1 MVTVPTFEN
10 LPQVAPVA
18 PEVRPQ
24 QQLDRFQ
31 RQQMGA
37 PGEALEGMG
46 KAVEGAG
53 MDATRISDAM
63 AQQQNE
69 DIAKAAATQH
79 QQYVNNLLFTSADG
93 QGGPGLF
100 ALKGQ
105 AAVDAAPSVLAAIT
119 AQRDQATNGMTQQAK
134 NAYVNQTNT
143 QIAAATET
151 VQRHTMLQAADAATS
166 TSQARI
172 QTATD
177 TGTLNYND
185 PATLAASAQTIH
197 SEAADQARR
206 QGWLPNADGT
216 PSVQQTVYEKAQLSK
231 MYAGAIDNA
240 HAKGDTLGAASL
252 LQNYGSQM
260 DGAANVRAQDMLK
273 PGLLKI
279 HAQQQGDSLI
289 GPQASAG
296 GDDQSLPRG
305 LRNNNPL
312 NLEGGDTA
320 TDGRFGQYP
329 TMEAGV
335 AANAKQLLI
344 NQDTHGLT
352 TIAGQIGRWSP
363 TSDPTNASGSTANYI
378 KSVSTEMGMGPNDK
392 LDLHDPGTMG
402 RMVTAMARVENGGKT
417 PDQDAIGRGV
427 ATATGTQFAGPGVPT
442 AASVAAQ
449 KPPRPDFEGAI
460 GRVPDTPNDPD
471 LHNATVGYINERKNV
486 YDMGETIQR
495 KKLDETTIPQT
506 LQAMENGAVDTMVPE
521 LAIRQSHNEAE
532 SDQIM
537 SKFADARQFGTLLN
551 ANKYASPDDIN
562 AQITALHAK
571 AVGTVVPAEPPDLTG
586 KFNTPLTAAEQ
597 PEYEA
602 WLKAKGIDSAKAT
615 FDYDMQ
621 GAFKA
626 QAAQADNGH
635 FPDTFK
641 KPNHPTFS
649 DQSQY
654 STARTPG
661 GTWAQNGDKWEFK
674 ASPYNLTAYSAS
686 DLQNYFATRE
696 PGSTVT
702 LPPATSA
709 ADIAQAVKGETMLTA
724 VLAKRQEQL
733 KADPWSYVRQEPSV
747 AAAYSGNMKDP
758 ANAAAAIARSMA
770 VQTHLGAEPQSIA
783 TDSIN
788 KNVSDIHA
796 AAPSA
801 VPGMMDN
808 LKGQYGS
815 AWPTVFH
822 DLVAKGKLDPDYQTL
837 ATMPTGSPGR
847 VDFAAALTAKADK
860 GEKFGAAAAANTD
873 GAKAT
878 IEQRITTDLGTFQ
891 NSFQGSSGDGAI
903 EGYRNSVR
911 TLATFYADR
920 GMDPTQAAK
929 TAYTQVLGNT
939 DVSGFIRAPKTL
951 NGQPF
956 SAQKVLDAG
965 DGVTRGLT
973 DAALQGGVT
982 AAQAKQ
988 GSWATN
994 PDGMGA
1000 TLLVQNA
1007 SGSWRMVR
1015 RTDGAPVQIDYRALP
1030 AVTASPQ
1037 APDAPFVAPTMQQG
1051 SLSAP
1056 GNTQLAG
1063 DVIPFV
1069 NPARGHLPG
1078 AETPDEFEERL
1089 RRNPLGG
1096 AYRGGRPASTE
1107 APVVS
1112 PEGEG

>member
-53 MDATRISDAM
+53 MDATRISDAT

-69 DIAKAAATQH
+69 DTAKAAATQH

-240 HAKGDTLGAASL
+240 HAKGDILGAASL

-312 NLEGGDTA
+312 NLEGGDTTA
-320 TDGRFGQYP
+320 DGRFGQYP

-460 GRVPDTPNDPD
+460 GRVPDTPSDPD

-562 AQITALHAK
+562 KQLTDLHAQV
-571 AVGTVVPAEPPDLTG
+571 A
-586 KFNTPLTAAEQ
+586 
-597 PEYEA
+597 
-602 WLKAKGIDSAKAT
+602 
-615 FDYDMQ
+615 
-621 GAFKA
+621 
-626 QAAQADNGH
+626 
-635 FPDTFK
+635 
-641 KPNHPTFS
+641 
-649 DQSQY
+649 
-654 STARTPG
+654 
-661 GTWAQNGDKWEFK
+661 
-674 ASPYNLTAYSAS
+674 SAS
-686 DLQNYFATRE
+686 AGTDVA
-696 PGSTVT
+696 
-702 LPPATSA
+702 ATS
-709 ADIAQAVKGETMLTA
+709 QAVKGEAMLTA

-733 KADPWSYVRQEPSV
+733 KADSWSYVRQEPSV
-747 AAAYSGNMKDP
+747 AAAYSGDMKDP
-758 ANAAAAIARSMA
+758 ANVAAAIARSMA

-783 TDSIN
+783 TASIN

-860 GEKFGAAAAANTD
+860 GDKFGAAAAENTI
-873 GAKAT
+873 GAKST
-878 IEQRITTDLGTFQ
+878 IEQRMKTDLDPFQ

-929 TAYTQVLGNT
+929 TAYAQVLGNT

-965 DGVTRGLT
+965 QSVTDHLRDG
-973 DAALQGGVT
+973 DLQDVT

-1015 RTDGAPVQIDYRALP
+1015 GREDGRPVRIDYRTLP
-1030 AVTASPQ
+1030 AVTASSQ
-1037 APDAPFVAPTMQQG
+1037 
-1051 SLSAP
+1051 
-1056 GNTQLAG
+1056 
-1063 DVIPFV
+1063 
-1069 NPARGHLPG
+1069 
-1078 AETPDEFEERL
+1078 TP
-1089 RRNPLGG
+1089 NALGISG
-1096 AYRGGRPASTE
+1096 TAQ
-1107 APVVS
+1107 VQ
-1112 PEGEG
+1112 